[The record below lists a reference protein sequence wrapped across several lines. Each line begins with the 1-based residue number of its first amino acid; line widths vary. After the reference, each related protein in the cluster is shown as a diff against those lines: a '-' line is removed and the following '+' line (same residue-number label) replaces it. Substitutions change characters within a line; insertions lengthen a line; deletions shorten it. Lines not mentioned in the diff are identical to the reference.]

1 MGKKV
6 VVIGGGFAGY
16 NFIRYLDHLDYSITL
31 VDRNNYIFFPPLLYQ
46 VATGFLEPS
55 NISYPY
61 RKMIRNRKNISFKM
75 GELVRVLPGE
85 KRVEL
90 TTGILEYDEL
100 IIATGTETN
109 YFGMQNVK
117 NNAIPMK
124 TINDAIEMRNY
135 LLRQMERATTML
147 DDPESLRRILNIVVV
162 GGGPT
167 GVEISG
173 MLAEMVTSVFRKDYP
188 EIRNSGVPIQIYL
201 VDGAE
206 QLLKPMSVRAQQNT
220 FKNLEQLGVKILLGS
235 YVKDY
240 IDHEVVL
247 ANGTVIATDNLIW
260 AAGIT
265 ASAFEGLPDEAYRA
279 GKRLMTDAYNQVA
292 GLPNIYAIGDTSIL
306 TSDAAFPNGHPQVA
320 QVALQQG
327 KNLAN
332 NFKRKLSGK
341 APVPFKY
348 HDKGSMAVIGRNM
361 AVADLPP
368 NLHFKGFIA
377 YFIWG
382 FIHLVSLVHY
392 RNRFTT
398 FYNWVVAYFTK
409 DQALRMIIRPGTKDQ
424 KHY

>member
-1 MGKKV
+1 MSKKV

-16 NFIRYLDHLDYSITL
+16 NFIKHLDSSGYKITL

-55 NISYPY
+55 NISYPF
-61 RKMIRNRKNISFKM
+61 RKMIRKLKNMSFKM
-75 GELVRVLPGE
+75 GELIRVMPDE

-90 TTGILEYDEL
+90 TTGTLEYDEL
-100 IIATGTETN
+100 VIATGTETN

-135 LLRQMERATTML
+135 LLRQMEKATTML
-147 DDPESLRRILNIVVV
+147 HDQEALRRILNIVVV

-173 MLAEMVTSVFRKDYP
+173 MLAEMVSSVFYKDYP
-188 EIRNSGVPIQIYL
+188 EIRDAGVPIQIYL
-201 VDGAE
+201 VDGAD
-206 QLLKPMSVRAQQNT
+206 QLLKPMSTHAQQNT

-235 YVKDY
+235 YVNDY
-240 IDHEVVL
+240 IDHKVVL
-247 ANGTVIATDNLIW
+247 ANDTVIATENLIW

-265 ASAFEGLPDEAYRA
+265 ASVHEGLPTEVYGV
-279 GKRLMTDAYNQVA
+279 GKRIISDAYNQVA
-292 GLPNIYAIGDTSIL
+292 GVPNIYAIGDTCVL
-306 TSDAAFPNGHPQVA
+306 TSDTAFPNGHPQVA

-332 NFKRKLSGK
+332 NLKRKLSGK
-341 APVPFKY
+341 ALIPFKY

-382 FIHLVSLVHY
+382 FIHLMSLVHY

-424 KHY
+424 KQS